1 MSRPIIPY
9 HLHDSAVVTTRLE
22 KADRWVLELE
32 LHLLSYPQPAT
43 VQLILSG
50 IRNTREVAAFQRQV
64 TALLGESAR
73 LGYRVDEFTYAT
85 DSVGQDQHLSLYL
98 AIDHLAPLTIECT
111 KFHFVARDG

>member
-22 KADRWVLELE
+22 KVDRLVLELE
-32 LHLLSYPQPAT
+32 LNSLSYPQPAT

-50 IRNTREVAAFQRQV
+50 IRNTRAVAAFQLEV
-64 TALLGESAR
+64 TVLMGKKER
-73 LGYRVDEFTYAT
+73 LGYRVDEFAYAT

-111 KFHFVARDG
+111 KFHFVVVDG